1 MAKVTDKTEI
11 RKAIAKY
18 CEEKAI
24 SRKELS
30 TQMGISNATISN
42 IDNEKWDNIDEK
54 MWQKIWNYVR
64 PINTNALFQTK
75 DYQTAINLC
84 QNAKELHLMAG
95 LIADTGMGKT
105 TALRSF
111 SRQENVFYIYYDANM
126 RPNHFYHELGKQ
138 LGYDYDSTMYNMV
151 NRACSVLNSLNDPL
165 IIIDEAGKLTDPMLL
180 SLHALRDK
188 TQQNCGIVFGG
199 MPYFK
204 NNLIKKTNK
213 QKVGIS
219 EFMRRIQIWNE
230 LEGLSKSEIEYIC
243 DANGITEKEDLK
255 RFMYKKRFG
264 DLTNEILLFKTLYR

>member
-1 MAKVTDKTEI
+1 MTKVTDKIEI
-11 RKAIAKY
+11 KNAIAKY
-18 CEEKAI
+18 CTEKGI
-24 SRKELS
+24 SRKGLS
-30 TQMGISNATISN
+30 TQIGISNATISN
-42 IDNEKWDNIDEK
+42 IENDKWDNIDDG
-54 MWQKIWNYVR
+54 MWIKIRNYIR
-64 PINTNALFQTK
+64 PSNASQLFTTI
-75 DYQTAINLC
+75 DYQTAYNLC
-84 QNAKELHLMAG
+84 QSAKYHHLMAG

-105 TALRSF
+105 TALRAF
-111 SRQENVFYIYYDANM
+111 ARQENVFYIYYDANM

-151 NRACSVLNSLNDPL
+151 NRACEVLNSLQDPL

-188 TQQNCGIVFGG
+188 TLQNCGIVFGG

-219 EFMRRIQIWNE
+219 EFLRRVQIWNE
-230 LEGLSKSEIEYIC
+230 LDGLRRDEIEYIC
-243 DANGITEKEDLK
+243 EQNGITDKADLK

-264 DLTNEILLFKTLYR
+264 DLTNEILLFKTLNR